1 MRKLQ
6 VMRMLKNPMTS
17 MMKKIEKVFLHLAQ
31 NLLCLGFNLN
41 MDIKQ
46 GMTRMIM
53 MMIWVIQIGF
63 TIKESLLQT
72 VKTRI
77 RTYKGKQRKTE
88 ITVGKKVYFSGG
100 GLSAADFID

>member
-17 MMKKIEKVFLHLAQ
+17 MMKKIEEVFRYLAK

-41 MDIKQ
+41 MDIKEQ
-46 GMTRMIM
+46 GTTRIIM

-63 TIKESLLQT
+63 TIKESTT
-72 VKTRI
+72 VKTRM
-77 RTYKGKQRKTE
+77 RT
-88 ITVGKKVYFSGG
+88 
-100 GLSAADFID
+100 